1 MANIKSVSEIAG
13 KWARVTPARA
23 ADYKAGVENPK
34 RDWAEAASAAESVYK
49 QAVIEA
55 ANAGRYGKGIERAGT
70 AKWKHGATTKG
81 PSRFAAGVALGKDA
95 YMKGFAP
102 YQEVIASTSLPARG
116 PKGDPANLQRVAAI
130 ATALH
135 ERKISG

>member
-1 MANIKSVSEIAG
+1 MANIKSVGDIAS

-34 RDWAEAASAAESVYK
+34 RDWAEAATAAEGVYK
-49 QAVIEA
+49 QAVVEA
-55 ANAGRYGKGIERAGT
+55 ANAGRYGKGIEKAGT

-95 YMKGFAP
+95 YLKGFAP
-102 YQEVIASTSLPARG
+102 YQEVIANTSLPARG

-135 ERKISG
+135 DKKISG